1 MTLVELNGAARETA
15 VAEFEACL
23 GCLSWAEKMAD
34 ARPFKSI
41 IDVRK
46 VGKIQWQ
53 LATEVETL
61 EAFTAHPQIGD
72 LDALRNKYANT
83 ANSEQGQISAADEE
97 TLIALRDENQTY
109 LARFGFIFIVC
120 ATGKSAAEM
129 LELLQTRLLN
139 DRATELEN
147 GAQEQWLITELRL
160 NYLFE
165 GRLFAGS

>member
-1 MTLVELNGAARETA
+1 
-15 VAEFEACL
+15 
-23 GCLSWAEKMAD
+23 
-34 ARPFKSI
+34 
-41 IDVRK
+41 
-46 VGKIQWQ
+46 Q